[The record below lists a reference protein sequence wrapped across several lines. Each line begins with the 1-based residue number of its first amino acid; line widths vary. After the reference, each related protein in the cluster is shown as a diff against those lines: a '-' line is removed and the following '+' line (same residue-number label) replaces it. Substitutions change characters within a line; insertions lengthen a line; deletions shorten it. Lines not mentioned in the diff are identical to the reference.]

1 LVGLINDN
9 TSHNI
14 YLTIKGMIDVF
25 EKWFSQ
31 FTKPEQERLLK
42 HIWKNH
48 LNLKDGSGLIPLD
61 NKEKRIFS
69 SSLNSSIQKK
79 SSTTSG

>member
-1 LVGLINDN
+1 MLIIDN
-9 TSHNI
+9 AIHNI
-14 YLTIKGMIDVF
+14 YLKIKDMIDVF

-48 LNLKDGSGLIPLD
+48 LNLKDGSGLLPLD
-61 NKEKRIFS
+61 NKEKRLYS
-69 SSLNSSIQKK
+69 STLNSSVRKK